1 VREFVKSF
9 FSLGIAASLFPLKQI
24 DNLLAPVEP
33 GDLKNPATEAMD
45 SVTSATLDQFGGTLR
60 ATFSAL
66 DNVQR
71 GIVALGFGLLPS
83 GSGARQRQG
92 TGPLGR
98 NGKTGSGAA
107 RSGETWWTPET
118 WRPETGRPEE
128 NGFDTHPE
136 TLVRARR
143 IDEDDRRNDASEP
156 LAVIGRRR

>member
-9 FSLGIAASLFPLKQI
+9 FSLGIAASLFPLKQL

-71 GIVALGFGLLPS
+71 GVVSLGFGLFRPS
-83 GSGARQRQG
+83 GSRTRHAPR
-92 TGPLGR
+92 TEPLGR
-98 NGKTGSGAA
+98 G
-107 RSGETWWTPET
+107 GETWWTPET
-118 WRPETGRPEE
+118 WRPETGRYEE
-128 NGFDTHPE
+128 TTYNGHAE
-136 TLVRARR
+136 RADRTRR
-143 IDEDDRRNDASEP
+143 IFEDDRRKEVPEP
-156 LAVIGRRR
+156 AVITGRRR